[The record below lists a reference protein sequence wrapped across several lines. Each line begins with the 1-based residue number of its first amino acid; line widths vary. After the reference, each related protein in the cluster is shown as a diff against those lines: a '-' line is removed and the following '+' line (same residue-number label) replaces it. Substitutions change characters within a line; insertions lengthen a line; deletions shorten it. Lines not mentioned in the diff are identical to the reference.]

1 MATFKAEIQN
11 KRADGTYNVRV
22 RVTHNRQIRRIS
34 THIFVT
40 EEDITRSKKI
50 KNEEIAE
57 ACNDLIRDCR
67 AACNALGYKID
78 GMPIDLLVE
87 NIKTHLKGGEVFK
100 LNFFDY
106 TREKMESMPE
116 GTAGVYG
123 NMLSALKRYIKSESL
138 DILDIRA
145 DFLKEFQ
152 RFLESEPSQRG
163 SNRKKGKDKKEAKNG
178 RAVSLYLSNIRS
190 IHNKAKKDYND
201 EDRGVIRIPYSPFE
215 HFSIPQQKRTRK
227 RAIPVETIQS
237 IIDIPYRKEIVGG
250 RWNLFNLAKDCF
262 LLSFALIGMNSAD
275 MFYSIKHKN
284 DIVVY
289 NRKKTMTRR
298 DDQAEMKV
306 RIEKCIKPLIE
317 KYNDPIG
324 NHLFRFYRHYANPN
338 NFNHALND
346 GLKEVGKAIG
356 VEDLEFYA
364 ARHSWATIGR
374 SAKVGIE
381 KYTIHEGLN
390 HAPEKEMKAT
400 EIYIDRDWSLIW
412 NANKKIL
419 SLFDWSFFK

>member
-11 KRADGTYNVRV
+11 KRTDGTYNVRI
-22 RVTHNRQIRRIS
+22 RVTHNREIRRIS

-40 EEDITRSKKI
+40 DEDLTRSKKI
-50 KNEEIAE
+50 KNEQIID

-67 AACNALGYKID
+67 AACNALGYKIE
-78 GMPIDLLVE
+78 GMPIDLLAE
-87 NIKTHLKGGEVFK
+87 SIKSHLKGEDAFK

-106 TREKMESMPE
+106 TRKKMETMPE
-116 GTAGVYG
+116 GTAGIYG
-123 NMLSALKRYIKSESL
+123 NMLSALQRYLKNESL

-145 DFLKEFQ
+145 DFLKGFQ
-152 RFLESEPSQRG
+152 NFLENEPSQRG
-163 SNRKKGKDKKEAKNG
+163 KNRKEAKGG

-201 EDRGVIRIPYSPFE
+201 EDRGIIRIPYSPFE
-215 HFSIPQQKRTRK
+215 HFTIPHQNKTRK
-227 RAIPVETIQS
+227 RALSIETIQT
-237 IIDIPYRKEIVGG
+237 IIDLPYRKEIQGG
-250 RWNLFNLAKDCF
+250 RCNLFNLAKDCF
-262 LLSFALIGMNSAD
+262 ILSFALIGMNSAD
-275 MFYSIKHKN
+275 MFYCIKPKN
-284 DIVVY
+284 NIIVY

-306 RIEKCIKPLIE
+306 RIEKCIEPLIE
-317 KYNDPIG
+317 KYCDSIG
-324 NHLFRFYRHYANPN
+324 YNLFRFYRHYANPN
-338 NFNHALND
+338 NFNHAIND
-346 GLKEVGKAIG
+346 GLKLIGKEI
-356 VEDLEFYA
+356 EIDDLEFYA

-374 SAKVGIE
+374 SSKVEID

-412 NANKKIL
+412 NANNKIL
-419 SLFDWSFFK
+419 SLFDWSFFS